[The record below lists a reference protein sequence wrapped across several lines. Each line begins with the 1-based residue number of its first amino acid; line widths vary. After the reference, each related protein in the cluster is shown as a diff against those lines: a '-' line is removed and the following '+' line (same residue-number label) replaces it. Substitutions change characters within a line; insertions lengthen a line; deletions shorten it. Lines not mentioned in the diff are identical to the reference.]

1 MTEEQNKDKLDEI
14 VSRFTEADLALRE
27 LLIAAERLTSARD
40 SLNETASGVFR
51 LATELKEISRNMGD
65 AAVSL
70 RALNPEKIDSRLS
83 GIAQAISNGNDKL
96 SLGFQAITGD
106 ISDGKKYL
114 VELRQFARRIQI
126 SVLIVLA
133 MTFAGFI
140 VGLVR

>member
-1 MTEEQNKDKLDEI
+1 MTEEQNKDKLNEI

-83 GIAQAISNGNDKL
+83 GIAQAISDGN
-96 SLGFQAITGD
+96 
-106 ISDGKKYL
+106 KYL

-126 SVLIVLA
+126 SVLIILA
-133 MTFAGFI
+133 VTFAGLI
-140 VGLVR
+140 VGSVR